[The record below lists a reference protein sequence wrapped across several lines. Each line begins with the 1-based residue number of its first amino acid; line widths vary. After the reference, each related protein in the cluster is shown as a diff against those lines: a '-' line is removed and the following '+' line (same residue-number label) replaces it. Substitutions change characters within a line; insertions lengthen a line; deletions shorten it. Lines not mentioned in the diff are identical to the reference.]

1 MEKKKKAGFLKLF
14 DHGILGG
21 GGGGVIWRVESLIRL
36 LFLSLVGNGGLGI
49 RMHLSLAI

>member
-21 GGGGVIWRVESLIRL
+21 GGRGRDLEGGES
-36 LFLSLVGNGGLGI
+36 
-49 RMHLSLAI
+49 H